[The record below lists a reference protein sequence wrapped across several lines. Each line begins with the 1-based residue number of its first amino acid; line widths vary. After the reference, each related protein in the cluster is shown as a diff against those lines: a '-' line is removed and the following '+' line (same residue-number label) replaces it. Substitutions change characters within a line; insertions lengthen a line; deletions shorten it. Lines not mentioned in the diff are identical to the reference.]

1 MSLFLG
7 MLLFWSRRRARLL
20 PRLLSRLRGGPLL
33 MPLIEL
39 LFLLLL
45 LFGRTLLHRRCR
57 THQRM
62 SLLRRRPHLRLRLH
76 FAVCRLP
83 VLRLRVPLLLER
95 PRLRIRHRA
104 HLIIPSARRTEGA
117 EPLLGL
123 RHPLALSR
131 TRRAYGTNQ
140 RLLVQVSANLR
151 LP

>member
-7 MLLFWSRRRARLL
+7 MLLFWSRCRTRLL
-20 PRLLSRLRGGPLL
+20 LRLRRGPLL

-45 LFGRTLLHRRCR
+45 LFGRTLLHRRRR

-62 SLLRRRPHLRLRLH
+62 GLLGRRPHLRLRLN
-76 FAVCRLP
+76 FAILRLP
-83 VLRLRVPLLLER
+83 VPGLRVPLRLER

-104 HLIIPSARRTEGA
+104 DLIIPSARRTEGA
-117 EPLLGL
+117 EALLGL

-131 TRRAYGTNQ
+131 
-140 RLLVQVSANLR
+140 
-151 LP
+151 P

>member
-7 MLLFWSRRRARLL
+7 TLLFWGRRRARLL
-20 PRLLSRLRGGPLL
+20 PWLLSRLRGGPLL

-45 LFGRTLLHRRCR
+45 LLGRTLLHRRRR
-57 THQRM
+57 TNQRM
-62 SLLRRRPHLRLRLH
+62 GLLRRRPHLRLRLH
-76 FAVCRLP
+76 FAVLRLPVLRSP

-104 HLIIPSARRTEGA
+104 DLIIPSARRTEGA
-117 EPLLGL
+117 EALLGL

-131 TRRAYGTNQ
+131 
-140 RLLVQVSANLR
+140 
-151 LP
+151 P

>member
-7 MLLFWSRRRARLL
+7 MLLFWSRRRA
-20 PRLLSRLRGGPLL
+20 RLLSRLRGGPLL

-45 LFGRTLLHRRCR
+45 LFSCTLLHRRCR

-62 SLLRRRPHLRLRLH
+62 SLLRRRPHLRLRLR
-76 FAVCRLP
+76 FAVRRLP

-104 HLIIPSARRTEGA
+104 DLIISSVRRTEGA
-117 EPLLGL
+117 EALLGL

-131 TRRAYGTNQ
+131 
-140 RLLVQVSANLR
+140 
-151 LP
+151 P